1 MAAESLS
8 LDMSLDDLITITN
21 NKRRSRPAPSAR
33 RSLSRAATRA
43 AAAPYHAITFQAPPT
58 AYGFGTHPTPVET
71 GTKLYISNLDYAV
84 SNEDIKE
91 LFSEVGDVKR
101 YSINYDRSGRSKG
114 TAEVV
119 FSRKSDALAAVKRY
133 NNVQLDGKPM
143 KLELIGINI
152 EPPPPATF
160 GVEEDGL
167 GAGADLVGVVGV
179 MWVVGE
185 GGETV
190 EVGRF
195 LLKTWMLT
203 WTSTMRKECNYANE
217 LDDPHALLPCLDCI
231 R

>member
-160 GVEEDGL
+160 GFAAPAGYFDFPSKRGGRGWPRGRGGFGGRGRGHVGRGRGRGDRGSRKVSAEDL
-167 GAGADLVGVVGV
+167 DADLDKYHA
-179 MWVVGE
+179 E
-185 GGETV
+185 GMQ
-190 EVGRF
+190 
-195 LLKTWMLT
+195 LCK
-203 WTSTMRKECNYANE
+203 
-217 LDDPHALLPCLDCI
+217 
-231 R
+231 